1 VPRQSDSIDDRTPL
15 NGARIDVAA
24 RVGWL
29 LRTHRTVAGLS
40 LRQMSD
46 ALAEHGV
53 RISAATLSRVESE
66 GQRSPAV
73 IDGYTAVLGLPDGGL
88 RATIDGVCRAFS
100 YSPPA
105 PPEPIEQSLESFSRA
120 YDDVMVESPT
130 AGAWLTFARHH
141 AQPAGFGLPLQAM
154 EPLVQQLTDEIG
166 RCLTLNR
173 WTRHEALSQLITSP
187 YGAMTLRTM
196 RGRVEDLDNQLVYD
210 LTSVLS
216 DHPSPDLTAWACRLL
231 ASPSLFHVRGA
242 SYVLQGMLVH
252 GGLPLASWRT
262 MAPLIR
268 EAQVAAKGD
277 PDKTAAV
284 DGVVG
289 ALPPVL
295 HPDLRAAGVRGPSR
309 KASIPWSRTRG
320 NPHYLVATEIARAA
334 CADLQQPDEPLLERL
349 LFESCFETRGVRMS
363 TSTWILLASPFA
375 DALARAIVRHTSWP
389 DAECHAG
396 AMRVAAACSTGG
408 PVPGLEPLVDEDCLF
423 APLTILIGRS
433 GGRLPDHVLARGL
446 AGDATMVRQAF
457 YCLGMAGDPRL
468 AGLAEDGHQPEA
480 VRRIARWWLDRGP
493 RILV

>member
-1 VPRQSDSIDDRTPL
+1 MPRQSDPIDDRTPL
-15 NGARIDVAA
+15 DGARIDVAA

-29 LRTHRTVAGLS
+29 LRTHRTVSGVS
-40 LRQMSD
+40 LRQMSE
-46 ALAEHGV
+46 ALKDHGLS
-53 RISAATLSRVESE
+53 ISSATLSRVESE

-88 RATIDGVCRAFS
+88 RATIDGVCRSFS

-105 PPEPIEQSLESFSRA
+105 PPDPIEQSLDSFSRA
-120 YDDVMVESPT
+120 CDEVMVENPT

-141 AQPAGFGLPLQAM
+141 AQPAGFGLPLRAM

-166 RCLTLNR
+166 RCLTVNR
-173 WTRHEALSQLITSP
+173 WTRHDALSQLIASP

-196 RGRVEDLDNQLVYD
+196 CGRVEDLDNQLIYD

-262 MAPLIR
+262 MVPLVR
-268 EAQVAAKGD
+268 EAQVAATGD
-277 PDKTAAV
+277 PDRTAAV
-284 DGVVG
+284 DSVVG
-289 ALPPVL
+289 ALPPAL
-295 HPDLRAAGVRGPSR
+295 HPDLRAAGVRGPAR
-309 KASIPWSRTRG
+309 KTSIPWSRTRG

-363 TSTWILLASPFA
+363 TSTWVLLASPFA

-389 DAECHAG
+389 DDECHAA
-396 AMRVAAACSTGG
+396 AMRVAAACNSGG
-408 PVPGLEPLVDEDCLF
+408 PMPGLERLLGEGSLF
-423 APLTILIGRS
+423 APLTILVGRS
-433 GGRLPDHVLARGL
+433 GGRLTDEVLSRGL
-446 AGDATMVRQAF
+446 AGDETMVRQTF
-457 YCLGMAGDPRL
+457 YALGMAGDPRL
-468 AGLAEDGHQPEA
+468 VGLAEDATRPEA